1 MSDLVV
7 YSSEQRQL
15 IHETVAKGCSET
27 EFALLMEL
35 AKRYELDPF
44 QKQIWAVKYGSRE
57 AAIFCGRDG
66 FLAIAHRSGQ
76 FDGMESGTRKDDDGE
91 IVGFCRVWRRD
102 MTRPFEVEVYMR
114 EYESSNNPLWKSK
127 PRTMLQKVAESQAL
141 RRAFSVSGLYSP
153 EEFDEPVQQQRQM
166 KDVTPKTDVLV
177 CDTCGVSLR
186 DDDKLAKIREHS
198 NRDMCQAC
206 FMDWYQKKQQAGEQT

>member
-1 MSDLVV
+1 MTDMVV

-153 EEFDEPVQQQRQM
+153 EEFDEPVQQRPM
-166 KDVTPKTDVLV
+166 KDVTPKNDVLV

-198 NRDMCQAC
+198 NRDMCQVC
-206 FMDWYQKKQQAGEQT
+206 FMEWYAQQQAGEQA